1 MLPGRSVACMPAVLV
16 LCLTAARLIPLQS
29 KKGKTKMPSLVK
41 KWQSIQRELDE
52 EENSSSSEEDRE
64 TTAQRR
70 IEEWKQQQLLRYGHS
85 SFVMEQSHPLIP
97 LRGRECN
104 LESLAG
110 GRERWGECPF
120 APPEC

>member
-1 MLPGRSVACMPAVLV
+1 MPAVLV

-85 SFVMEQSHPLIP
+85 SFVMEHRCQ
-97 LRGRECN
+97 E
-104 LESLAG
+104 
-110 GRERWGECPF
+110 
-120 APPEC
+120 PPPDSP

>member
-1 MLPGRSVACMPAVLV
+1 MLLGRYVAREPAVLMM
-16 LCLTAARLIPLQS
+16 CLTAAHLIPLQS

-70 IEEWKQQQLLRYGHS
+70 IEEWKQQQLLRYGHR
-85 SFVMEQSHPLIP
+85 SFGTEHCCQEPSPHPL
-97 LRGRECN
+97 
-104 LESLAG
+104 
-110 GRERWGECPF
+110 
-120 APPEC
+120 